1 MDKRYLSGRNGGV
14 ILVEG
19 NIKKVYEELAQTLVE
34 WYQIDYNTCFNIL
47 DKNGAKYLVKHY
59 EEVDMT
65 EEQAEELKEIFGL
78 IIAMGR
84 VK

>member
-1 MDKRYLSGRNGGV
+1 MEKRYLSVRNGGT

-19 NIKKVYEELAQTLVE
+19 NIKKVYEKLARTLVE
-34 WYQIDYNTCFNIL
+34 WYQIDYDNCLNIL
-47 DKNGAKYLVKHY
+47 ENNGERYLVEHY
-59 EEVDMT
+59 EESGMT
-65 EEQAEELKEIFGL
+65 EEQAEELKEIFAL